1 MSALNYNWYE
11 VMGDMQ
17 QVQVASQ
24 IATQLCKVSI
34 KSFGQCSLVAESKLT
49 FTTLIQYLKC
59 LFTIVFFVFDVL
71 NAKYLA
77 FRTSDTST
85 LILG

>member
-1 MSALNYNWYE
+1 MSR
-11 VMGDMQ
+11 
-17 QVQVASQ
+17 
-24 IATQLCKVSI
+24 I
-34 KSFGQCSLVAESKLT
+34 
-49 FTTLIQYLKC
+49 
-59 LFTIVFFVFDVL
+59 IVFFVFGVL